1 MASLCLKNQ
10 LPVWQGLLVLLHYL
24 LSVSVITE
32 STVTVGDLNPLN
44 EVFTSQTS
52 YNYMWLFI
60 IVPS

>member
-32 STVTVGDLNPLN
+32 STVTAGDLNPLN

-52 YNYMWLFI
+52 YNYM
-60 IVPS
+60 